1 MFVTLSWQKLLRPL
15 RTWSDKSKRTD
26 VPRTTGGLTITISF
40 SATLTFTLGHR
51 IVFMI
56 QYLKFAS
63 SSKPGFKLFQVL
75 QPAHSISDSFFNPSL
90 KLHGNVLK
98 FSAKSHKLLK
108 LRVKISRVGISHY
121 FGTNNAIV
129 QGLWFLMSMFSEQIQ
144 FGLLKKISEKCQL
157 TFCPK

>member
-1 MFVTLSWQKLLRPL
+1 MTETSTTSPHLKWQKQADWRPSHHG
-15 RTWSDKSKRTD
+15 RAHNHD
-26 VPRTTGGLTITISF
+26 IIF
-40 SATLTFTLGHR
+40 SNFDIYIGTQNCIYDL
-51 IVFMI
+51 V
-56 QYLKFAS
+56 FAS